1 MKAWTLAGLRVTLGW
16 LMVLWGVDKITNVE
30 HAIRVSEGF
39 YGGFLTGATLWQGLG
54 VAQLL
59 LGLLIVA
66 GLFRRFTYPV
76 LLAITGV
83 TLLAVWKSIL
93 DPFGFVIDGGNILFF
108 PSSTIFLAGLVVLAF
123 RDEDELSLDAKRG

>member
-16 LMVLWGVDKITNVE
+16 LMLLWGIDKITNVE
-30 HAIRVSEGF
+30 HAIRVSEAF
-39 YGGFLTGATLWQGLG
+39 YGGLLSGPTLWQALG
-54 VAQLL
+54 VAQVA
-59 LGLLIVA
+59 LGLLIVV

-93 DPFGFVIDGGNILFF
+93 DPFGFVVEGGNILFF
-108 PSSTIFLAGLVVLAF
+108 PSSTIFLAGLAVMAF
-123 RDEDELSLDAKRG
+123 REEDALSLDVVRG